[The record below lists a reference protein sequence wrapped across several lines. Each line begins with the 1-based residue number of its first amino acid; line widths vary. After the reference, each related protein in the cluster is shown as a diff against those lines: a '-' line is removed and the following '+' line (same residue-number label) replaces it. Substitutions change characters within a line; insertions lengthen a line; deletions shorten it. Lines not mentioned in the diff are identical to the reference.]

1 MSINTVFQ
9 KKDCEINTEP
19 CVIEKTVEL
28 TEKEYNHFYH
38 NLLEDYSFI
47 AENSDCMYQDNN
59 GVRHCILVLG
69 KGITDGILVEAEGYG
84 YARYSAFLPGARLLI
99 EHEQYPS
106 LTAHADEMRRL
117 TEKYV
122 QKALD
127 GQIDCQYNINFSEAR
142 KLCRQSGFTDEL
154 FVEMLSERQ
163 EFEYVEQTDYGCY
176 VTIAEPYLRQEDER
190 NLKKLTSKEVEVM
203 CAKHTLWLNDA
214 GGEQA
219 DFSNCLL
226 KDLDLSRKNLNS
238 AVFVGAE
245 FTNTRLC
252 GAELC
257 FAVLNDA
264 KFYNCD
270 LSDAVA
276 EEAEFKGV
284 NCIGSNF
291 SRGIFTHS
299 NFAGAKFCECEMS
312 CVNMQS
318 CCIDETEFGDLNL
331 TSVNLSDCSYDEQEW
346 TEEILF
352 KIMSM

>member
-1 MSINTVFQ
+1 MNINTVFR

-38 NLLEDYSFI
+38 NLLEDYPFI

-99 EHEQYPS
+99 EHEHYPS
-106 LTAHADEMRRL
+106 L

-142 KLCRQSGFTDEL
+142 KLFRQSGFTDEL

-176 VTIAEPYLRQEDER
+176 VTIAEPYLRHEDER
-190 NLKKLTSKEVEVM
+190 NLKKLTPKEVEVM
-203 CAKHTLWLNDA
+203 CAKHILWLNDA
-214 GGEQA
+214 GGGQA

-318 CCIDETEFGDLNL
+318 YCIDETEFGDLNL

-346 TEEILF
+346 TEETLGQNI
-352 KIMSM
+352 SM